1 MYWIFAPIVFNLMVD
16 FLTIY
21 DNFNDRF

>member
-1 MYWIFAPIVFNLMVD
+1 MYWIFAPIAFNLMVD
-16 FLTIY
+16 FLMIY